1 MANILDTLK
10 ERGLVKQTVFEDEL
24 YEKLGKESV
33 TFYVGFDPTADSLHA
48 GHFLALM
55 AMGRI
60 QRAGHRP
67 IVLIGGGTAMVGDP
81 TGRTDMRSMMTKE
94 TIANNVAKFK
104 EQMSRFFSFEGEK
117 PPTPYPQDL
126 IDCILDGTPTLLSQE
141 DSFKNTEAVIR
152 AQQSADTGRVVKF

>member
-81 TGRTDMRSMMTKE
+81 TGRIGYALDDDKGNHRQQCGEVQKSRCRGSSPSRAKTPPLVV
-94 TIANNVAKFK
+94 NNADWLLDLNYIEFLRDIGVH
-104 EQMSRFFSFEGEK
+104 FS
-117 PPTPYPQDL
+117 
-126 IDCILDGTPTLLSQE
+126 C
-141 DSFKNTEAVIR
+141 
-152 AQQSADTGRVVKF
+152 